1 MADIPERKRLLDFLP
16 PFMQQFKE
24 IIAITGT
31 EQVWMDR
38 IDVDIAQVIDNAF
51 IETCNEYGIQKY
63 ENLLKIKP
71 DSSDTLAD
79 RKARVLIRWNN
90 EIPYTLRVLIQKLNT
105 CCGVN
110 NYDLEGD
117 LENYDLIVYTHLSL
131 VSAIEEVEKTVD
143 RMMPMNMHFETFNDL
158 VVDIWGSMYGGVV
171 TDTSIIETTTSVT
184 GETVTVTKQAYQ
196 SGLVLSNKTVEII

>member
-16 PFMQQFKE
+16 PFMQTFKE

-31 EQVWMDR
+31 EQIWMDQAD
-38 IDVDIAQVIDNAF
+38 INIAQIIDNAF
-51 IETCNEYGIQKY
+51 IETCDEYGIRKY

-71 DSSDTLAD
+71 DATDTLAD

-110 NYDLEGD
+110 NYELQGD
-117 LENYDLIVYTHLSL
+117 LENYDLTVYTHLSL
-131 VSAIEEVEKTVD
+131 ASAIEEVEKTVD

-158 VVDIWGSMYGGVV
+158 VVNIGGNMYGGVV
-171 TDTSIIETTTSVT
+171 TDTSIIETTTSAT
-184 GETVTVTKQAYQ
+184 GETVTVAKQAYQ
-196 SGLVLSNKTVEII
+196 SGLVLSNKTIEII